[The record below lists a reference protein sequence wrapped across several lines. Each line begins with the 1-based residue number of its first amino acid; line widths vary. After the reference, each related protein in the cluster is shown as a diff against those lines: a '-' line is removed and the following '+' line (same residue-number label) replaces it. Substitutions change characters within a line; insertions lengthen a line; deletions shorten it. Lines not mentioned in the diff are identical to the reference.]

1 MESPKIEW
9 YSKTG
14 SDEKFAQDND
24 IYAGTYTKGHPISV
38 DMQLWNNRW
47 GTEDVEPLED
57 FYINMYFKDKED
69 VSLFEFCTV
78 VFNGGDILGMERTE
92 DKMTLVFPKA
102 VTISGKKNDGTSKNS
117 SNNFISLQFIFQAG
131 EAELKE
137 HDLKSLYLE
146 IIKND

>member
-1 MESPKIEW
+1 MEAPKIEW

-47 GTEDVEPLED
+47 GTEDVEALED

-69 VSLFEFCTV
+69 ASLFEYCTV
-78 VFNGGDILGMERTE
+78 VLNSGEILGMERTK

-102 VTISGKKNDGTSKNS
+102 VTISGQKNDGTSKNNP
-117 SNNFISLQFIFQAG
+117 NNFISLQFIFKADDV
-131 EAELKE
+131 ELKE
-137 HDLKSLYLE
+137 HDLKSLFLE
-146 IIKND
+146 IVKND